1 MERGAVRVTV
11 ILFHLNTHG
20 TVSKGQY
27 FDTKDKMDHKQRKL
41 LLACLF
47 VCVVGIVIGV
57 LIGYF
62 ASRYSKGPCLGSGI
76 PHNIIS
82 EADDTITQKNCG
94 WN

>member
-1 MERGAVRVTV
+1 
-11 ILFHLNTHG
+11 
-20 TVSKGQY
+20 
-27 FDTKDKMDHKQRKL
+27 MDHKQRKL

-62 ASRYSKGPCLGSGI
+62 ASRYGKGPCLGSEV

-82 EADDTITQKNCG
+82 EADDTITHKIVDGINADNIRDNLRYTLNRFIVNQSD
-94 WN
+94 